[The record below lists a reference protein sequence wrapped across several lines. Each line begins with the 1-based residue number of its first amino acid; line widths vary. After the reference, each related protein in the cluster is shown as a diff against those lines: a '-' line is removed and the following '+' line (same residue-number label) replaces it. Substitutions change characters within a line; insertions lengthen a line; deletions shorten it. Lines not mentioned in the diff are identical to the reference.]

1 MADAFSGYHS
11 RVSKSRD
18 PETTESDSGPEGAN
32 DVQSDPAKGGDDKA
46 DWSDEGGATEDGPA
60 EAN

>member
-1 MADAFSGYHS
+1 M
-11 RVSKSRD
+11 SKSSD
-18 PETTESDSGPEGAN
+18 PETTESDSGPEGAT
-32 DVQSDPAKGGDDKA
+32 DVQSDPAKGADDKA